1 MRINDLQMHKFVFE
15 MNGKHAKYVVKLVDL
30 LNSFEPY
37 DVYDPTP
44 HESTDNVDENYR
56 RLVTIKELLDAA
68 DIY

>member
-1 MRINDLQMHKFVFE
+1 MHKFVFE
-15 MNGKHAKYVVKLVDL
+15 MNGKNAKYVVKLVDL

-37 DVYDPTP
+37 DVYDPTY
-44 HESTDNVDENYR
+44 ESSDNMDENYR

>member
-1 MRINDLQMHKFVFE
+1 

-30 LNSFEPY
+30 LSSFEPY

-44 HESTDNVDENYR
+44 YESTDNVDENYR